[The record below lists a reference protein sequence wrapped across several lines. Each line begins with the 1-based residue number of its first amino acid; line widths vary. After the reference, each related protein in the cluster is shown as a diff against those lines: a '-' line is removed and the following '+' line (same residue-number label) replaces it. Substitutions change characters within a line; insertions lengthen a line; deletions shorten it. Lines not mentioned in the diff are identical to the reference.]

1 MSGIKVSL
9 KGFDDMLDKINKANG
24 DVNKAAEKAIND
36 SARIAEQELKSAA
49 ISAGLKSDLVSKI
62 KTRKTAKGNTYAA
75 KVGWELGAYSLYKLE
90 LSFRVE
96 HIFVLEEMSEYGP
109 YELCI
114 LATGSSLHC
123 LLGTTDKLCLSA
135 LKLALGNSV
144 TLHALYLCI
153 ESLECSLILTILE

>member
-49 ISAGLKSDLVSKI
+49 ISAGLKSNLVSKI

-75 KVGWELGAYSLYKLE
+75 KVGWELGAYN
-90 LSFRVE
+90 
-96 HIFVLEEMSEYGP
+96 P
-109 YELCI
+109 N
-114 LATGSSLHC
+114 
-123 LLGTTDKLCLSA
+123 DLSA
-135 LKLALGNSV
+135 GYKAMFINYGTVRRKTKTGADRGALTKPPKQRQFIAVAKKKANKRIKQAQQQV
-144 TLHALYLCI
+144 I
-153 ESLECSLILTILE
+153 EKVARDIK